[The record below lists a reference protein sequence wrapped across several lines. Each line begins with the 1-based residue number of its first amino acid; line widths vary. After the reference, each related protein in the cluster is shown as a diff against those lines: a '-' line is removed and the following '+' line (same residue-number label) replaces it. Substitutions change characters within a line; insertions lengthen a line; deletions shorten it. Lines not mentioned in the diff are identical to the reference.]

1 MALLGS
7 FDAYFGCRAEDL
19 PLTDAAFGST
29 PKTRLLHPPP
39 LPPPRKWVT
48 RQSELDGER
57 AEARKATD
65 GAPPHI
71 ANPVKQLLKRPFGNA
86 RIISRHFPTAWPSRS
101 PDLNPLDFWMWGYLK
116 AVVFSNPIAH
126 LAELKARIAQH
137 ILNVIPETL
146 RSVVE
151 HAVSR
156 FQLIAENGGQHIEHV
171 LHQSREI

>member
-1 MALLGS
+1 
-7 FDAYFGCRAEDL
+7 
-19 PLTDAAFGST
+19 
-29 PKTRLLHPPP
+29 
-39 LPPPRKWVT
+39 
-48 RQSELDGER
+48 
-57 AEARKATD
+57 TD

-71 ANPVKQLLKRPFGNA
+71 ANPVKQLLKQHFGNA

-101 PDLNPLDFWMWGYLK
+101 PDLNPRDFWLWDCLK
-116 AVVFSNPIAH
+116 DIVFSTPIAH

-137 ILNVIPETL
+137 ILKVTPETL

-156 FQLIAENGGQHIEHV
+156 FQLVAENGEQHIEHV